1 MSVPHRCP
9 PASGRS
15 QWFRRCPIIV
25 GLLAA
30 LVSAATPVA
39 AERISAPTFELKGK
53 SRTGGD
59 PHRTSDPTPLVGG
72 VTSPNAIVEFEQLIA
87 DTSEIAASGS
97 TRADTKGRYTLQLPK
112 LLYRKNQIRREN
124 QFLMTAR
131 LGTAESSIIYTII
144 FDDTTPLVA
153 PTLAFG
159 PRMKRPAPVA
169 VTTRALEATLSVD
182 RNGEEDGYPYL
193 FRNDGLRTD
202 YDSLDFQNATDF
214 GILLPE
220 NATHTYRVAMVD
232 GAGNVGPMSEPVT
245 ITQKID
251 RSAIDVIDLPNLRPA
266 DGFAIRNRPN
276 WEQHGLGR
284 TTSTAG
290 DFNGDGYDDVLM
302 GAPFGAWPDRRR
314 PGYAAVVYGGPGRQ
328 IPDVVDASRLDGTDG
343 FRLVGHRGGVLL
355 GDSVSGGGDVNGDG
369 RDDILLSSQIG
380 TWVVFGRDDM
390 PKTVILDPN
399 APKPREAV
407 LISANGRAA
416 ILGDVNGDGV
426 DDIAATSTEDY
437 QGVAVHVVFGRKDGD
452 FPPVIAVDG
461 LDQDDGYVLLQ
472 AQGAPIEWVTG
483 AGDLNRD
490 GLADILVGA
499 PRANHGDVVNAGAV
513 YVVFGSKKPVPFRR
527 RLAELD
533 GRDGFVIP
541 GVLRND
547 NLGTA
552 QTAGA
557 AGDVNGDR
565 IDDIVLTARQGDA
578 PTEQSYFARAGFV
591 VFGKATGGFPA
602 SFDLTSLNGRNG
614 FRTKT
619 SAVWSAGVGDVNG
632 DGIGDVMFGGE
643 EEPLSGYLLLGQ
655 KKFPGLVEF
664 DRTKSVRAVRLK
676 GIDGR
681 GRVAGVGDVNA
692 DGRDDF
698 VLSTEDLTS
707 KTGSGGGYVVFGQP
721 WK

>member
-1 MSVPHRCP
+1 MFCHQAPGPRC
-9 PASGRS
+9 ATRS
-15 QWFRRCPIIV
+15 PTLPLAIV
-25 GLLAA
+25 LFAA
-30 LVSAATPVA
+30 LAMVA
-39 AERISAPTFELKGK
+39 APATAESVLAPTLELKGK
-53 SRTGGD
+53 SRTGGNSLD
-59 PHRTSDPTPLVGG
+59 TSDRTPLVGG
-72 VTSPNAIVEFEQLIA
+72 VTSPRAEVEYRQMVGE
-87 DTSEIAASGS
+87 TGEVKSTGS
-97 TRADTKGRYTLQLPK
+97 TTADAKGRFEFQLPK
-112 LLYRKNQIRREN
+112 LQYGEN
-124 QFLMTAR
+124 IFEIYAR
-131 LGTAESSIIYTII
+131 VGTSERGYGYGIY
-144 FDDTTPLVA
+144 FDDIAPSVA
-153 PTLAFG
+153 PTFAFG
-159 PRMKRPAPVA
+159 SRLKRPGPVT
-169 VTTRALEATLSVD
+169 VTTGALEVILSVD
-182 RNGEEDGYPYL
+182 RNGDIDGSPRV
-193 FRNDGLRTD
+193 FRNDGVEFSYL
-202 YDSLDFQNATDF
+202 SLDFVNNYDF
-214 GILLPE
+214 KFFPPE
-220 NATHTYRVAMVD
+220 NATYTYRVALMD
-232 GAGNVGPMSEPVT
+232 AAGNIGPMSEPVT
-245 ITQKID
+245 ISQKID
-251 RSAIDVIDLPNLRPA
+251 RNAIDVIDLPKMRPA
-266 DGFAIRNRPN
+266 EGFAIRNRPN

-314 PGYAAVVYGGPGRQ
+314 PGYAAVVYGGPSRK

-343 FRLVGHRGGVLL
+343 FRLVGHRGGLLL

-380 TWVVFGRDDM
+380 SWVVFGRDDM

-399 APKPREAV
+399 VPKPREAV

-426 DDIAATSTEDY
+426 DDIAATSTADY

-461 LDQDDGYVLLQ
+461 LDQDDGYVLLR

-565 IDDIVLTARQGDA
+565 VDDIVLTARQGDA
-578 PTEQSYFARAGFV
+578 PTVQYHFARAGFV

-614 FRTKT
+614 FRTRT
-619 SAVWSAGVGDVNG
+619 SAIWSAGVGDVNG

-643 EEPLSGYLLLGQ
+643 EEPLSAYLLLGQ
-655 KKFPGLVEF
+655 RTFPGLVEF
-664 DRTKSVRAVRLK
+664 DRSKSVRAVRLK

-681 GRVAGVGDVNA
+681 GRVAGVGDVNR

-707 KTGSGGGYVVFGQP
+707 KTGSGGGYVLFGQP

>member
-1 MSVPHRCP
+1 MGMLCRQAPVSRRAMWSPRCP
-9 PASGRS
+9 LGVA
-15 QWFRRCPIIV
+15 
-25 GLLAA
+25 LLAA
-30 LVSAATPVA
+30 LVVVSAPAA
-39 AERISAPTFELKGK
+39 AERILTPTFELKGK
-53 SRTGGD
+53 SRTGGTFD
-59 PHRTSDPTPLVGG
+59 TTSDRTPLVGG
-72 VTSPNAIVEFEQLIA
+72 VTSPNAKVRYSQMVGETT
-87 DTSEIAASGS
+87 DVKSVGS
-97 TRADTKGRYTLQLPK
+97 TVADSKGRFEFQLPK
-112 LLYRKNQIRREN
+112 LDYGEN
-124 QFLMTAR
+124 LFAVDVR
-131 LGTAESSIIYTII
+131 LGTAETGMLFAIF
-144 FDDTTPLVA
+144 FDDIAPIAA
-153 PTLAFG
+153 PTFAYGSRLE
-159 PRMKRPAPVA
+159 RPAPVS
-169 VTTRALEATLSVD
+169 VTTDALEVTLSVD
-182 RNGEEDGYPYL
+182 QNGAQDGWLTL
-193 FRNDGLRTD
+193 FRNDGTPTYFGSLNFLNRTD
-202 YDSLDFQNATDF
+202 FLIAP
-214 GILLPE
+214 PE
-220 NATHTYRVAMVD
+220 NATHTYQMALVD
-232 GAGNVGPMSEPVT
+232 AAGNIGPMSEPVT
-245 ITQKID
+245 ISQKID
-251 RSAIDVIDLPNLRPA
+251 RNATDVIDLPKMRPA
-266 DGFAIRNRPN
+266 EGFAIRNRPN

-314 PGYAAVVYGGPGRQ
+314 PGYAAVVYGGPSRK

-343 FRLVGHRGGVLL
+343 FRLVGHRGGLLL

-380 TWVVFGRDDM
+380 SWVVFGRDDM

-399 APKPREAV
+399 VPKPREAV

-416 ILGDVNGDGV
+416 ILGDVNGDGI
-426 DDIAATSTEDY
+426 DDIGATSTEDY
-437 QGVAVHVVFGRKDGD
+437 QGVAVNVVFGRKDGD

-461 LDQDDGYVLLQ
+461 LDQDDGYVLLR

-547 NLGTA
+547 NLGIA

-565 IDDIVLTARQGDA
+565 VDDIVLTARQGDA
-578 PTEQSYFARAGFV
+578 PTVQYHFARAGFV

-602 SFDLTSLNGRNG
+602 SFGLTSLNGRNG

-619 SAVWSAGVGDVNG
+619 SAIWSAGVGDVNG

-643 EEPLSGYLLLGQ
+643 EEPLSAYLLLGQ
-655 KKFPGLVEF
+655 RTFPGLVEF
-664 DRTKSVRAVRLK
+664 DRSKSVRAVRLK

-681 GRVAGVGDVNA
+681 GRVAGVGDVNG

-707 KTGSGGGYVVFGQP
+707 KTGSGGGYVLFGQP